1 MVQRCT
7 LLSVEAVVEAMDVIV
22 VGDTEVV
29 DPIVRDMVQV
39 LTVTTLLVVDAL
51 LEEVEAVLLLW
62 SS

>member
-1 MVQRCT
+1 MDQRCT
-7 LLSVEAVVEAMDVIV
+7 LLSVEAVVEAMDVMD

-29 DPIVRDMVQV
+29 DPIVQDMVQV

>member
-7 LLSVEAVVEAMDVIV
+7 LLSVEAVVEAMDVMD
-22 VGDTEVV
+22 VGDTAVV
-29 DPIVRDMVQV
+29 DLIVRDMVQV

>member
-1 MVQRCT
+1 
-7 LLSVEAVVEAMDVIV
+7 MDVMD

-29 DPIVRDMVQV
+29 DLIVQVMVQV
-39 LTVTTLLVVDAL
+39 LTVHTLLVVDAL

>member
-1 MVQRCT
+1 
-7 LLSVEAVVEAMDVIV
+7 MDVMD

-29 DPIVRDMVQV
+29 DPIVQDMVQV

>member
-1 MVQRCT
+1 MVQPCT
-7 LLSVEAVVEAMDVIV
+7 LLSVEAVVEAMDVMD

-29 DPIVRDMVQV
+29 DPIVQDMVQV

>member
-1 MVQRCT
+1 MLLYS
-7 LLSVEAVVEAMDVIV
+7 LLSVEAVVEVMDVMV

-29 DPIVRDMVQV
+29 DLIVQVMVQV
-39 LTVTTLLVVDAL
+39 LTVHTLLVVDAL